1 MKILPSDIITRR
13 EHGQDVIWISERLIE
28 ASATY
33 HRKVRSQY
41 KGKRLGEITADTG
54 KAWRWAKFNGQ
65 YYYDYNRIPD
75 RAPSF
80 YRSNLPVKEEITRTA
95 NTSLRQTEAD
105 QEDLFLS
112 EITGTVKNQVNS
124 KDAIYFTFQASVKF
138 SPAVAQQMAEA
149 RAWLNHIREIFN
161 NEDYRNYGLKA
172 SRFWELLCDHIRNLN
187 IEVLK
192 ANTPGSLRKKVL
204 YEWPDKDMD
213 AQRAHLIGNRFGNQ
227 NARVIGA
234 SKVVNPE
241 TGEIME
247 FDIHEALIYHAWMN
261 PGKANKLH
269 KTGDVSVYSWYAK
282 ECEEYGYDPVSES
295 AVAFYLRRFPNRA
308 RMSLERDGHD
318 HFNSTYKPYIPA
330 YKPKYT
336 SSVWVADFS
345 GTKLLYRYSKQ
356 SWSKDGKRKVQKWVT
371 GSGYLLRIVDSAT
384 DCIAGWHFIDSGE
397 DLQSILVGL
406 KNAVEKNNGYAARE
420 LVTDNGPAFTSGEGK
435 KRLAMLFEKHR
446 CIQLGNKQANRAEL
460 YVRLLSDKARMF
472 NNWSMLGFHSTHADN
487 QANPDYLDMNE
498 LPTQAQVLTQIT
510 ELIDSWNN
518 SPRPDG
524 TIPAVEFAKQD
535 RRNVELEPVSAHVRR
550 YVFGNHRKKI
560 LDHCRGFLNLQEAGS
575 AYEYEFPNWEQDAIT
590 IDKALY
596 GSNDMQV
603 KVVFDRSGADIYT
616 PDEKYILTC
625 QPLSKAHSTFAEA
638 TDETH
643 AALADLTANKQR
655 FESEA
660 MRFTNQ
666 VLETID
672 VAQTHQRGGY
682 QHGGVPLVAELT
694 YMQRSA
700 LNGGRAK
707 EDHNAVHT
715 ALKIEK
721 KQSTANDIDNDFL
734 NQL

>member
-1 MKILPSDIITRR
+1 MKLLPSDIITRK
-13 EHGQDVIWISERLIE
+13 EQGQDVIWISERLIE

-41 KGKRLGEITADTG
+41 NGKRQGDTTTDTG
-54 KAWRWAKFNGQ
+54 KSWRWAKFNGQ

-80 YRSNLPVKEEITRTA
+80 YRSNLPVKENITKVA
-95 NTSLRQTEAD
+95 NTSLRQSEAD

-112 EITGTVKNQVNS
+112 EIASQVRQLVNS
-124 KDAIYFTFQASVKF
+124 KDAHYFTFEAPVTF
-138 SPAVAQQMAEA
+138 SPATAQHMAEA
-149 RAWLNHIREIFN
+149 RAWLNNMRNFFEK
-161 NEDYRNYGLKA
+161 ELYRNYSIKA
-172 SRFWELLCDHIRNLN
+172 ARFWELLSDHIRNLN

-204 YEWPDKDMD
+204 YEWPEGIDE
-213 AQRAHLIGNRFGNQ
+213 QRAHLIGNRYGNQ
-227 NARVIGA
+227 NARVVGA

-241 TGEIME
+241 TGEIMP

-261 PGKANKLH
+261 PGKASKLH
-269 KTGDVSVYSWYAK
+269 KKGQESVYTWYAK
-282 ECEEYGYDPVSES
+282 ECKEYGYDPVSES

-308 RMSLERDGHD
+308 RMSLERDGSD

-336 SSVWVADFS
+336 GSVWVADFS

-384 DCIAGWHFIDSGE
+384 DYIAGWHFVDSGE
-397 DLQSILVGL
+397 DLQSILIGMQ
-406 KNAVEKNNGYAARE
+406 KAIKANNGYAARE

-472 NNWSMLGFHSTHADN
+472 DNWSMLGFHSKGADN
-487 QANPDYLDMNE
+487 QANPDYMNMNE
-498 LPTQAQVLTQIT
+498 LPTQGEVIMQIKD
-510 ELIDSWNN
+510 LIDSWNN

-524 TIPAVEFAKQD
+524 TIPAEEFAKTE
-535 RRNVELEPVSAHVRR
+535 RRNVELEPVTDHVHR
-550 YVFGNHRKKI
+550 YVFGSHSKYT
-560 LDHCRGFLNLQEAGS
+560 LDRCRGFLQMRNGGHVFEFQ
-575 AYEYEFPNWEQDAIT
+575 FPNWEQDAIT
-590 IDKALY
+590 IDNALY
-596 GSNDMQV
+596 GSNRMEV
-603 KVVFDRSGADIYT
+603 KVIWDHTGADVYT

-625 QPLSKAHSTFAEA
+625 QPFGKSHATFAEA
-638 TDETH
+638 TDETN
-643 AALADLTANKQR
+643 AALADLTANKER

-660 MRFTNQ
+660 GKFRNE
-666 VLETID
+666 VLETVD
-672 VAQTHQRGGY
+672 AMSAYTGS
-682 QHGGVPLVAELT
+682 GVPLIAELT
-694 YMQRSA
+694 YMQRAA

-707 EDHNAVHT
+707 DEHNAVQT
-715 ALKIEK
+715 SRKIESK
-721 KQSTANDIDNDFL
+721 KQAPASDIDQDFI